1 MGPQLITGVIEGFY
15 GPPWTDAERLGAF
28 ETLSGLGL
36 DTYVYAPKD
45 DLSLRTLWR
54 EPYDATRAEA
64 LRRLIDASL
73 RQDVQF
79 VWGVSPGLDIRY
91 ADDGDLARLH
101 ARLEQLLALGCR
113 RFALLFDDVPDRLDA
128 RDLARWGSL
137 AAAQAHAVNACH
149 SWLRRRDSAARL
161 AMCPTAYCERMSR
174 AGLGGPGY
182 LEALGRLLDPAIDVF
197 WTGPDIISR
206 EISPAHAREVRALLR
221 RKPLIWDNLHAND
234 YDGRRMFCGP
244 YAGRDTALLDDVAGI
259 LSNPNCEWPLNAIPL
274 RTLAGFVRAG
284 GTWDARRAYLDGVR
298 AWSHAFETVHGPG
311 AFDDLVLFLD
321 CYYLPHEEGDEA
333 RALYDRIKAV
343 MRAAGSIARHDVVE
357 CLATIARLRDFC
369 ARLSDLCDRP
379 LFHALWRRSWELREE
394 LDLLAR
400 YVQEASSR
408 STPAVRSDVHLPSTY
423 RGGMVPRLQR
433 LLTQR
438 PDGAFVP
445 ASTAAD
451 GAADHDA
458 DHAT

>member
-1 MGPQLITGVIEGFY
+1 MGQQLITGVIEGFY
-15 GPPWTDAERLGAF
+15 GPQWTDAERLGAF

-45 DLSLRTLWR
+45 DLSLRARWR
-54 EPYDATRAEA
+54 EPYGATQAEA
-64 LRRLIDASL
+64 LGQLIAASL

-79 VWGVSPGLDIRY
+79 VWGLSPGLDIRY
-91 ADDGDLARLH
+91 ADDGDLERLH
-101 ARLEQLLALGCR
+101 GRFEQLMALGCR

-128 RDLARWGSL
+128 SDLARWGSL

-149 SWLRRRDSAARL
+149 SWLRRQDSAARL
-161 AMCPTAYCERMSR
+161 ATCPTAYCERMSR

-206 EISPAHAREVRALLR
+206 EISSAHARDVRAILR

-234 YDGRRMFCGP
+234 YDGRRLFCGP
-244 YAGRDTALLDDVAGI
+244 YAGRDTALLTEVAGS
-259 LSNPNCEWPLNAIPL
+259 LSNPNCEWPLNAVPI
-274 RTLAGFVRAG
+274 RTLAGFVRADAE
-284 GTWDARRAYLDGVR
+284 WDARRAYLDGVR
-298 AWSHAFETVHGPG
+298 AWSTAFETVHGPA

-321 CYYLPHEEGDEA
+321 CYYLPHEEGDDA

-343 MRAAGSIARHDVVE
+343 LRAEGSIARQEVVG
-357 CLATIARLRDFC
+357 CLAAIDRLRSFC
-369 ARLSDLCDRP
+369 ARLSDLRDRQ

-408 STPAVRSDVHLPSTY
+408 GTPAVRSEFHLPATY

-438 PDGAFVP
+438 PDGTFVA
-445 ASTAAD
+445 ASTAPD

-458 DHAT
+458 THAT